1 MPGRFLPALCI
12 LSLLIGMS
20 LPVRADVVAART
32 LRVGTVI
39 AKTDLEVL
47 SEASEKSRD
56 RMIGRETK
64 RAIYAGRKIEAD
76 NLGPVTI
83 VHRNDVIRLV
93 YSSKG
98 LGLRTEGR
106 ALGDGGVGEV
116 IPVMNLDTRIVIQA
130 TILGPNR
137 AGVSR

>member
-1 MPGRFLPALCI
+1 MLERFATALCI
-12 LSLLIGMS
+12 LGLLTCMS
-20 LPVRADVVAART
+20 LPARADVVAART

-39 AKTDLEVL
+39 AKTDLELL
-47 SEASEKSRD
+47 SEASAESRD

-64 RAIYAGRKIEAD
+64 RAIYAGRKIEPD
-76 NLGPVTI
+76 DLGPVTI

-93 YSSKG
+93 FSSKG

-106 ALGDGGVGEV
+106 ALDDGGVGEV
-116 IPVMNLDTRIVIQA
+116 ISVMNLDTRIVIRA
-130 TILGPNR
+130 TVLGPSR